1 MKITVLDKATLG
13 QDINLSPLYEC
24 GEVVCFDTT
33 APEKVAERIADT
45 DVVVINKI
53 KLNSQN
59 LPFAKNLKL
68 ICICATGYDNIDTDY
83 CKQNGIALCNVPGY
97 STDSV
102 AQLTLSMALSLY
114 TNLFSYR
121 NFVNSGDYTKSGI
134 ANSLTPVYHEI
145 AGKTFGVV
153 GGGKIATK
161 VAEVAKALGC
171 KVIMCRQKQEGNYP
185 LCDIDTLCR
194 ESDIISLHVPLN
206 EKTRGLISK
215 SRIDSMKKGA
225 IIINTARG
233 AVCDEQALTDAII
246 SGHLGGIGIDVYSQE
261 PFDANHP
268 FNKILGRDNV
278 CLTPH
283 MAWGAYESRN
293 RCIEIVAQNIAMFF
307 KNTPQNRIV

>member
-13 QDINLSPLYEC
+13 ADINLSPLYAKGDVTE
-24 GEVVCFDTT
+24 FDTT
-33 APEKVAERIADT
+33 APELVSERIADT

-53 KLNSQN
+53 KLNQTN
-59 LPFAKNLKL
+59 LNTAKNLKL
-68 ICICATGYDNIDTDY
+68 ICVAATGYDNIDLDY
-83 CKQNGIALCNVPGY
+83 CRQNGIALCNVPGY

-121 NFVNSGDYTKSGI
+121 DFVNSGDYTKSGI
-134 ANSLTPVYHEI
+134 ANRLTPVYHEI
-145 AGKTFGVV
+145 TGKTFGVV

-161 VAEVAKALGC
+161 VAEVATALGC
-171 KVIMCRQKQEGNYP
+171 KVIMCRQKTTGDYP

-206 EKTRGLISK
+206 EKTRGLISRA
-215 SRIDSMKKGA
+215 RIDSMKQGA
-225 IIINTARG
+225 IVINTARG
-233 AVCDEQALTDAII
+233 AVCDEEALTDALL
-246 SGHLGGIGIDVYSQE
+246 SGHLGGLGIDVYSQE
-261 PFDANHP
+261 PFSADHP
-268 FNKILGRDNV
+268 YNKILGRDNV

-293 RCIEIVAQNIAMFF
+293 RCVEIMAKNIEMFF
-307 KNTPQNRIV
+307 KNTPQNQIV